1 MGKMASYIIAILLSI
16 ALHLV
21 VIVALL
27 INWQPQS
34 KKIIV
39 QPQYIQA
46 QLVELAAKKKPS
58 QKKQVKPA
66 VDLQAKKR
74 AMEKRRAAE
83 QKRAEQKRRALLKE
97 QQAQQKVEQERKERK
112 AREEKQR
119 LAEIERAR
127 REAEFAETLRQEQ
140 ALLNAEEDKKVATS
154 YLQLI
159 QKRLSQHWSR
169 PPSARRGMEALIE
182 LKLVPTGRI
191 VGVKIL
197 QSSGDVAFNRAVEQ
211 AAFKAEQFE
220 ELQKMDARVFEQY
233 FRSVKV
239 VFSPEDLRL

>member
-97 QQAQQKVEQERKERK
+97 QQAQQKVEQARK

-140 ALLNAEEDKKVATS
+140 ALLNAEEDKKVANS

>member
-97 QQAQQKVEQERKERK
+97 QQVQQKVEQERK

-140 ALLNAEEDKKVATS
+140 ALLNAEEDKKVANS

-191 VGVKIL
+191 AGVKIL

-220 ELQKMDARVFEQY
+220 ELQKMDARVFDQY

>member
-97 QQAQQKVEQERKERK
+97 QQAQQKVEQARK

-119 LAEIERAR
+119 LAEIERTR

-140 ALLNAEEDKKVATS
+140 ALLNAEEDKKVANS

>member
-97 QQAQQKVEQERKERK
+97 QQAQQQAEQERK

-140 ALLNAEEDKKVATS
+140 ALLNAEEDKKVANS

-191 VGVKIL
+191 AGVKIL